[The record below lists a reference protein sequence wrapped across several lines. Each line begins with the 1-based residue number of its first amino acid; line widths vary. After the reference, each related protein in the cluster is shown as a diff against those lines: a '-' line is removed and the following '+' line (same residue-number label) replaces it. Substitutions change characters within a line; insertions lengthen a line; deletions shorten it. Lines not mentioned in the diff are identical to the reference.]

1 MELLAICT
9 KTGADLSTCW
19 ETIEERGMDIW
30 VNVADQYLRSRYKT
44 IYDIKTTPQIF
55 ILDKDKKILVKKIA
69 GEDLAPVMEELMNL
83 GKEK

>member
-1 MELLAICT
+1 MLAICT
-9 KTGADLSTCW
+9 KTGSDLSTCW
-19 ETIEERGMDIW
+19 ETIEERGMGIW